1 MEGFNGCRYKYAA
14 GASREELQALM
25 AAQAQDRERIA
36 RLATKADVSVVL
48 TEVVGVKKDVAWLTR
63 LLIAF
68 LSLSLAIFAG
78 MVVLLFRLF
87 AGGVP

>member
-1 MEGFNGCRYKYAA
+1 
-14 GASREELQALM
+14 M

-36 RLATKADVSVVL
+36 RLATKADVSAVL

>member
-1 MEGFNGCRYKYAA
+1 M
-14 GASREELQALM
+14 QALT

-36 RLATKADVSVVL
+36 RLEGQFGESDKRLATKADVSAVL

>member
-1 MEGFNGCRYKYAA
+1 
-14 GASREELQALM
+14 M

-36 RLATKADVSVVL
+36 RLEGQFGESDRLATKADVSAVL